1 MNARMTAR
9 IAARITARI
18 TAFAVIASAPLLA
31 FAPLLASASERPTG
45 LDLVKG
51 VYERAA
57 PKDQISDLT
66 MTLTNKAGKT
76 RVRKIKQFSKDVS
89 GGEKRIMFFRSPAD
103 VRNTSFMTW
112 SHDAAGTD
120 DDQWIYLPAL
130 KKVKRISSDGR
141 SDYFMGSDFTYDD
154 LGDRHPEDDVHTVIR
169 EEKLDGEDFW
179 VVESKPKDS
188 EYMYSRTVT
197 WIFKDRPIG
206 KKKVFYDEDG
216 DELKTL
222 EVLAFEK
229 TKGYLIITRSRMS
242 NTQKKHT
249 TDMRLENLVVD
260 GGVSARKFTE
270 RMMKRGL

>member
-1 MNARMTAR
+1 
-9 IAARITARI
+9 
-18 TAFAVIASAPLLA
+18 
-31 FAPLLASASERPTG
+31 
-45 LDLVKG
+45 
-51 VYERAA
+51 
-57 PKDQISDLT
+57 
-66 MTLTNKAGKT
+66 
-76 RVRKIKQFSKDVS
+76 
-89 GGEKRIMFFRSPAD
+89 
-103 VRNTSFMTW
+103 
-112 SHDAAGTD
+112 
-120 DDQWIYLPAL
+120 
-130 KKVKRISSDGR
+130 
-141 SDYFMGSDFTYDD
+141 MGSDFTYDD